1 VATAFS
7 KFGKLC
13 HSGSFPRNIAA
24 DERFRGLMLQAR
36 DMCANGRLS
45 ARHFSNIWHAVAKMS
60 AAGKLDTLDAD
71 VEDTLSVLE
80 QRVVRVA
87 SDMNGQDVSN
97 LIWSFSTLGRMP
109 GAEARAG
116 ADTRPLFGSR
126 YALSVGQGVHL
137 GVV

>member
-1 VATAFS
+1 LNGRVSREEDPERLLRLVADELPNFNDVNVATAFS

-24 DERFRGLMLQAR
+24 DDRFRGLLLQAR

-60 AAGKLDTLDAD
+60 AAGKLATVDAD

-87 SDMNGQDVSN
+87 TDMNGSPV
-97 LIWSFSTLGRMP
+97 T
-109 GAEARAG
+109 
-116 ADTRPLFGSR
+116 
-126 YALSVGQGVHL
+126 V
-137 GVV
+137 